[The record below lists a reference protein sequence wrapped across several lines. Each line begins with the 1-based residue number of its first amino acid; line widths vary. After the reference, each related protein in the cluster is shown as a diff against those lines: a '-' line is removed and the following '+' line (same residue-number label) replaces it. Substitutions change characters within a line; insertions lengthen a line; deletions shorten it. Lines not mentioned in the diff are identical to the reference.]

1 MKTMAITKFKAYAL
15 KIIDQVSKSNES
27 IVITKRGKPLA
38 ELIPFKK
45 PDQKNTPGKLA
56 NTLVFEK
63 DIIAPPGN
71 DMWEA
76 CK

>member
-15 KIIDQVSKSNES
+15 KIIDQVAKTNES

-38 ELIPFKK
+38 RIVPFKK
-45 PDQKNTPGKLA
+45 SEQKSVPGKLA
-56 NTLVFEK
+56 DVLVFEK
-63 DIIAPPGN
+63 DIVAPLGDN
-71 DMWEA
+71 MWEA